1 MAKRLL
7 RSAHQKMLGGV
18 CAGLAEYL
26 DIDVSVVRLLWAG
39 IALVTA
45 LLPMTLFY
53 IIAWIVIPQAPL
65 SSQS

>member
-26 DIDVSVVRLLWAG
+26 DIDVSVVRLLWVG